1 MLYILQVSGQ
11 AKCGLNVYNK
21 PPSGQAK
28 SGLNVYNKATIWT
41 GKKWSL
47 YQGGRY
53 IEAQSH

>member
-1 MLYILQVSGQ
+1 MSII
-11 AKCGLNVYNK
+11 K